1 MSSDKV
7 SDNRVLYEYPFS
19 ERIRTLLRLEDLFEK
34 LQYFCA
40 QQHPYC
46 HHTALLT
53 LFEILEVT
61 SRADLK
67 SDLLQELERHR
78 QTLQGLRNNPQV
90 SESALAEVLTE
101 IEQAQQK
108 LNATAGKAGQHVRD
122 NEWLMSIRSRAII
135 PGGTCEFDLP
145 SYHAWLTRDADTRTH
160 DLQSWVG
167 PMMQFH
173 SALAIVL
180 KLLRETA
187 HRSKQVAAQGAFQQ
201 MLQGR
206 TYALL
211 QVRVDNVLHAIPE
224 ISANKYMLWIR
235 FTTQEREP
243 KPRSMDR
250 DVPFELAL
258 CAF

>member
-1 MSSDKV
+1 MSADGK
-7 SDNRVLYEYPFS
+7 VLYEYPFS
-19 ERIRTLLRLEDLFEK
+19 ERVRTLLRLEDLFDK
-34 LQYFCA
+34 LLYFCA
-40 QQHPYC
+40 QQHAYC

-61 SRADLK
+61 TRADLK

-78 QTLQGLRNNPQV
+78 QSLQALRNNPQV
-90 SESALAEVLTE
+90 SESALTGVLAEVE
-101 IEQAQQK
+101 KSQHD
-108 LNATAGKAGQHVRD
+108 LNATTGKAGQHVRD

-145 SYHAWLTRDADTRTH
+145 SYHAWLARDVDTRTR
-160 DLQSWVG
+160 DLQGWVG

-180 KLLRETA
+180 KLLRESA
-187 HRSKQVAAQGAFQQ
+187 HRSKQVAAVGAFQQ

-206 TYALL
+206 AYALL
-211 QVRVDNVLHAIPE
+211 QVRLDSALNAIPE

-235 FTTQEREP
+235 FTTQDGEP
-243 KPRSMDR
+243 KPRSVDR
-250 DVPFELAL
+250 DIPFELGL

>member
-1 MSSDKV
+1 MATDGQ
-7 SDNRVLYEYPFS
+7 VLYEYPFS
-19 ERIRTLLRLEDLFEK
+19 ERIRTLLRLEDLFDK
-34 LQYFCA
+34 LLHFCGE
-40 QQHPYC
+40 QHPYS

-78 QTLQGLRNNPQV
+78 QTLQALRNNPQV
-90 SESALAEVLTE
+90 SEAALSAVLAE
-101 IEQAQQK
+101 IEQAQAS
-108 LNATAGKAGQHVRD
+108 LNSTAGKAGQHVRD

-145 SYHAWLTRDADTRTH
+145 SYHAWLTRDAEARTR
-160 DLQSWVG
+160 DLQAWVQ

-173 SALAIVL
+173 AALAIVL

-187 HRSKQVAAQGAFQQ
+187 HRSRQVAAQGAFQQ

-211 QVRVDNVLHAIPE
+211 QVRVEGALNAIPE

-235 FTTQEREP
+235 FTTQDRDL
-243 KPRSMDR
+243 KPRSVDR
-250 DVPFELAL
+250 DIPFELAL

>member
-1 MSSDKV
+1 MANDGQ
-7 SDNRVLYEYPFS
+7 VLYEYPFS
-19 ERIRTLLRLEDLFEK
+19 ERIRTLLRLEDLFDK
-34 LQYFCA
+34 LLYFCE
-40 QQHPYC
+40 QQHSYC

-67 SDLLQELERHR
+67 SDLLLELERHR
-78 QTLQGLRNNPQV
+78 QTLQALRNNPQV
-90 SESALAEVLTE
+90 SEAALAAVLGE
-101 IEQAQQK
+101 IEHAQQH
-108 LNATAGKAGQHVRD
+108 LNATTGKAGQHIRD
-122 NEWLMSIRSRAII
+122 NEWLMSICSRANI

-145 SYHAWLTRDADTRTH
+145 SYHAWLTRGAESRSR
-160 DLQSWVG
+160 DLQAWVQ

-173 SALAIVL
+173 DALAIVL

-187 HRSKQVAAQGAFQQ
+187 HRSDQVAAQGAFQQ
-201 MLQGR
+201 ILQGR

-211 QVRVDNVLHAIPE
+211 QVRIDGELNAIPE

-235 FTTQEREP
+235 FTTQDRDL
-243 KPRSMDR
+243 KPRSFDR
-250 DVPFELAL
+250 DVPFELSL

>member
-1 MSSDKV
+1 MANDGL
-7 SDNRVLYEYPFS
+7 VLYEYPFS
-19 ERIRTLLRLEDLFEK
+19 ERIRTLLRLEDLFDK
-34 LQYFCA
+34 LLYFCE
-40 QQHPYC
+40 QQHSYC

-78 QTLQGLRNNPQV
+78 QTLQALRNNPQV
-90 SESALAEVLTE
+90 SEAALAAVLGE
-101 IEQAQQK
+101 IEHAQQH
-108 LNATAGKAGQHVRD
+108 LNATTGKAGQHIRD
-122 NEWLMSIRSRAII
+122 NEWLMSIRSRANI

-145 SYHAWLTRDADTRTH
+145 SYHAWLTRDAESRSR
-160 DLQSWVG
+160 DLQSWVQ

-173 SALAIVL
+173 AALAIVL

-187 HRSKQVAAQGAFQQ
+187 HQSQQVAVQGAFQQ

-211 QVRVDNVLHAIPE
+211 QVRVVGELNAIPE

-235 FTTQEREP
+235 FTTQDRDL
-243 KPRSMDR
+243 KPRTFDG
-250 DVPFELAL
+250 DVPFELSL

>member
-1 MSSDKV
+1 MANDGQ
-7 SDNRVLYEYPFS
+7 VLYEYPFS
-19 ERIRTLLRLEDLFEK
+19 ERIRTLLRLEDLFDK
-34 LQYFCA
+34 LLYFCE
-40 QQHPYC
+40 QQHSYC

-78 QTLQGLRNNPQV
+78 QTLQALRNNPQV
-90 SESALAEVLTE
+90 SEAALAAVLGE
-101 IEQAQQK
+101 IEHAQQH
-108 LNATAGKAGQHVRD
+108 LNATTGKAGQHIRD
-122 NEWLMSIRSRAII
+122 NEWLMSIRSRANI

-145 SYHAWLTRDADTRTH
+145 SYHAWLTRDADSRSR
-160 DLQSWVG
+160 DLQAWVQ

-173 SALAIVL
+173 AALAIVL

-187 HRSKQVAAQGAFQQ
+187 HQSQQVASQGAYQQ

-211 QVRVDNVLHAIPE
+211 QVRVAGELNAIPE

-235 FTTQEREP
+235 FTTQDRDL
-243 KPRSMDR
+243 KPRSFDG
-250 DVPFELAL
+250 DVPFELSL

>member
-1 MSSDKV
+1 MSTDKV

-40 QQHPYC
+40 QRHPYC

-78 QTLQGLRNNPQV
+78 QTLQQLRNNPQV

-108 LNATAGKAGQHVRD
+108 LNATTGKAGQHVRD

-145 SYHAWLTRDADTRTH
+145 SYHAWLTRDADVRAQ

-211 QVRVDNVLHAIPE
+211 QVRVDNALHAIPE

-235 FTTQEREP
+235 FTTQEHEP

>member
-1 MSSDKV
+1 MANDGL
-7 SDNRVLYEYPFS
+7 VLYEYPFS
-19 ERIRTLLRLEDLFEK
+19 ERIRTLLRLEDLFDK
-34 LQYFCA
+34 LLYFCE
-40 QQHPYC
+40 QQHSYC

-67 SDLLQELERHR
+67 SDLLLELERHR
-78 QTLQGLRNNPQV
+78 QTLQALRNNPQV
-90 SESALAEVLTE
+90 SEAALAAVLGE
-101 IEQAQQK
+101 IEHAQQH
-108 LNATAGKAGQHVRD
+108 LNATTGKAGQHIRD
-122 NEWLMSIRSRAII
+122 NEWLMSIRSRANI

-145 SYHAWLTRDADTRTH
+145 SYHAWLTRDAESRSR
-160 DLQSWVG
+160 DLQAWVQ

-173 SALAIVL
+173 AALAIVL

-187 HRSKQVAAQGAFQQ
+187 HRSEQIAAQGAFQQ
-201 MLQGR
+201 ILQGR

-211 QVRVDNVLHAIPE
+211 QVRIDGELNAIPE

-235 FTTQEREP
+235 FTTQDRDL
-243 KPRSMDR
+243 KPRSFDR
-250 DVPFELAL
+250 DVPFELSL